1 MKHSAGILVTLL
13 FSLILV
19 NVFVTGC
26 GNLDNFQDSENYT
39 DTAGKEIEVS
49 ISGCAQK
56 GQFVKGSQL
65 VAYSLDDK
73 LVASGHSFPGNISDD
88 MGNFTISGKT
98 GSPFVE
104 LRAEGYYF
112 NEVSGQLEGPLYLDA
127 LLEPSTKSLNINV
140 LTTIIKPRVQRLI
153 LSGMSYDAAVKMAQ
167 EEFLNALGYDDLQ
180 LIDFA
185 QMDITKSSDS
195 NAFLLALACILQVNR
210 DSAQTSFLIQVLAMD
225 MEDGVLEPDVLAI
238 LKDSAKAVNASE
250 VCTNLKTFYQ
260 ANGITAAIP
269 EFWNFLNDAPQDSYT
284 SVLSCKII
292 KGILADPELRIL
304 DSECDQTVA
313 DAFNSKY
320 GEIIRIITDETD
332 AFEFEF
338 DLNNP
343 KRLYGDFELEVTTF
357 GNEIRVTSPRVSI
370 STEEKE
376 ENIFVHRI
384 KSSKEIKESHN
395 INLYIGDTSYN
406 LFVEDGGSLD
416 QLDYAQD
423 MCCLFIGWD
432 MGGSHSHYYTRINDK
447 FYKSFALPWSNA
459 FISFVP
465 MEQMIE
471 IEVYDSV
478 GYVYRADVDGSNH
491 IRYCNLERSQDLRYV
506 MMHSPK
512 PDILSKPDHITV
524 NGDVVPVYYY
534 DSYRPTDFLFVY
546 NMDGVKEINAEYE
559 VDGVKYIAY
568 GVVGSDG
575 LKLIEWLD
583 RPLNEYKRICFK
595 DPYDTGH
602 QYYRNFYIYY
612 NDSNNQKE
620 SFLYNCELDNVYTAL
635 VPIEASEFVSTYMD
649 PFINLPEV
657 NGKISSYMIEY
668 NGRSYYEVIW
678 DVVDNSIFTTITI
691 DMTAIPDGYDYILQ
705 IFNTDET
712 NLKEYLYAYANSIG
726 GNTYSY
732 RILPQPEYRLV
743 FDVAKQ
749 IEYPDGVKGNIP
761 YGIVEKIYKDNG
773 SGKLNVSLKLS
784 ELKLY

>member
-1 MKHSAGILVTLL
+1 MKHSVGILVTLF

-19 NVFVTGC
+19 NVLVTGC
-26 GNLDNFQDSENYT
+26 GNLDNFQDSENDT

-88 MGNFTISGKT
+88 MGNFSISGKT
-98 GSPFVE
+98 NYPFIE

-127 LLEPSTKSLNINV
+127 LLVPSTKSLNINI
-140 LTTIIKPRVQRLI
+140 LTTIIKPRIKRLI
-153 LSGMSYDAAVKMAQ
+153 LSGMSYEAAVEKAQ
-167 EEFLNALGYDDLQ
+167 DEFLSAMGYDDLQ
-180 LIDFA
+180 LSDFS

-195 NAFLLALACILQVNR
+195 NAFLLALACVLQVNR
-210 DSAQTSFLIQVLAMD
+210 SSAQTSSLIQRLAMD
-225 MEDGVLEPDVLAI
+225 MEDGLLEPDVLAT

-250 VCTNLKTFYQ
+250 VCTNLNTFYQ
-260 ANGITAAIP
+260 NKGITASIP
-269 EFWNFLNDAPQDSYT
+269 EFWNFLTEGPQGSYT

-304 DSECDQTVA
+304 DSECDPIVA

-320 GEIIRIITDETD
+320 GDLIRIITDETD

-343 KRLYGDFELEVTTF
+343 KHLYGDFELEVTTF
-357 GNEIRVTSPRVSI
+357 GNKIRVTSPSVSI

-384 KSSKEIKESHN
+384 KSSKEIKGRHN
-395 INLYIGDTSYN
+395 FKLHIGDTSYN

-416 QLDYAQD
+416 QLDYTQD
-423 MCCLFIGWD
+423 MCCLYINSNFLGAYN
-432 MGGSHSHYYTRINDK
+432 YYIRINDK
-447 FYKSFALPWSNA
+447 FYKPFALPWRNA
-459 FISFVP
+459 LIMFVP
-465 MEQMIE
+465 RVQRLD
-471 IEVYDSV
+471 IEVYVSDGNVLRTS
-478 GYVYRADVDGSNH
+478 VDGSGH
-491 IRYCNLERSQDLRYV
+491 TAHCNLELCQELHCF
-506 MMHSPK
+506 MMSSPK
-512 PDILSKPDHITV
+512 PDMVSKPEHITV
-524 NGDVVPVYYY
+524 NGEVIPVYYY
-534 DSYRPTDFLFVY
+534 DSDWPTYFVFVY

-568 GVVGSDG
+568 GEVKSDG
-575 LKLIEWLD
+575 SILLEWLN
-583 RPLNEYKRICFK
+583 RPLNEYKPICFK

-602 QYYRNFYIYY
+602 QYYRHFDIYY
-612 NDSNNQKE
+612 NNSNNQKE
-620 SFLYNCELDNVYTAL
+620 NFLYHYELDDIYTAL
-635 VPIEASEFVSTYMD
+635 VPIEASEFVSINYNLG
-649 PFINLPEV
+649 INLPEV
-657 NGKISSYMIEY
+657 NGKISSNMIEY

-678 DVVDNSIFTTITI
+678 DVLDDSIFTTITI

-705 IFNTDET
+705 IFNTDLE
-712 NLKEYLYAYANSIG
+712 NLIEYLYAYANSIG
-726 GNTYSY
+726 GNKYSY
-732 RILPQPEYRLV
+732 RILPQTEYRMV

-749 IEYPDGVKGNIP
+749 IEYSDGTTGNIP
-761 YGIVEKIYKDNG
+761 YGKVEKIFKDNG
-773 SGKLNVSLKLS
+773 SGKLDVSLKLS
-784 ELKLY
+784 ELDLY

>member
-19 NVFVTGC
+19 NVLVTGC
-26 GNLDNFQDSENYT
+26 GNLDNFQDSENDT

-98 GSPFVE
+98 NYPFIE

-127 LLEPSTKSLNINV
+127 LLVPSTKSLNINI
-140 LTTIIKPRVQRLI
+140 LTTIIKPRIKRLI
-153 LSGMSYDAAVKMAQ
+153 LSGVSYEAAVEKAQ
-167 EEFLNALGYDDLQ
+167 DEFLSAMGYDDLQ
-180 LIDFA
+180 LSDFS

-195 NAFLLALACILQVNR
+195 NAFLLALACVLQVNR
-210 DSAQTSFLIQVLAMD
+210 SSAQTSSLIQILAMD
-225 MEDGVLEPDVLAI
+225 MEDGLLEPDVLPI
-238 LKDSAKAVNASE
+238 LKDSAKEVNASE
-250 VCTNLKTFYQ
+250 VCTNLNTFYQ
-260 ANGITAAIP
+260 NKGITASIP
-269 EFWNFLNDAPQDSYT
+269 EFWKFLTEGPQGSYT
-284 SVLSCKII
+284 SILSSKII
-292 KGILADPELRIL
+292 KGIFAEPELRIL
-304 DSECDQTVA
+304 DPECDQTVA

-320 GEIIRIITDETD
+320 GDLIRIITDETD

-357 GNEIRVTSPRVSI
+357 GNKIRANSPNVSI
-370 STEEKE
+370 STEAKDG
-376 ENIFVHRI
+376 NIFVHRI
-384 KSSKEIKESHN
+384 KSSKESHN
-395 INLYIGDTSYN
+395 CILCIGDISYN
-406 LFVEDGGSLD
+406 IIVEDGPSFD
-416 QLDYAQD
+416 QLDYTQD
-423 MCCLFIGWD
+423 MCCLYIDSNFL
-432 MGGSHSHYYTRINDK
+432 GSYYDYYIRINDK
-447 FYKSFALPWSNA
+447 FYKPFALPWRNA
-459 FISFVP
+459 LIMFVP
-465 MEQMIE
+465 RVQRLD
-471 IEVYDSV
+471 IEVYDGDGNVLRTS
-478 GYVYRADVDGSNH
+478 VDGSGHTAN
-491 IRYCNLERSQDLRYV
+491 CNLELCQELHCF
-506 MMHSPK
+506 MMSSPK
-512 PDILSKPDHITV
+512 PDMVSKPEHITV
-524 NGDVVPVYYY
+524 NGEVIPVYYY
-534 DSYRPTDFLFVY
+534 DSDWPTYFLFVY

-568 GVVGSDG
+568 GEVKSDG
-575 LKLIEWLD
+575 SILLEWLN
-583 RPLNEYKRICFK
+583 RPLNEYKPICFK

-602 QYYRNFYIYY
+602 QYYKSFDVYY
-612 NDSNNQKE
+612 NNSNNQKE
-620 SFLYNCELDNVYTAL
+620 YFLYHYELDDIYTAL
-635 VPIEASEFVSTYMD
+635 VPLEASEFVSIYYNPD
-649 PFINLPEV
+649 INLPEV

-678 DVVDNSIFTTITI
+678 DVLDDSIFTTITI

-749 IEYPDGVKGNIP
+749 IEYPDGTKGNIP

>member
-1 MKHSAGILVTLL
+1 
-13 FSLILV
+13 
-19 NVFVTGC
+19 
-26 GNLDNFQDSENYT
+26 
-39 DTAGKEIEVS
+39 
-49 ISGCAQK
+49 
-56 GQFVKGSQL
+56 
-65 VAYSLDDK
+65 
-73 LVASGHSFPGNISDD
+73 
-88 MGNFTISGKT
+88 
-98 GSPFVE
+98 
-104 LRAEGYYF
+104 
-112 NEVSGQLEGPLYLDA
+112 
-127 LLEPSTKSLNINV
+127 
-140 LTTIIKPRVQRLI
+140 
-153 LSGMSYDAAVKMAQ
+153 MSYEAAVEKAQ
-167 EEFLNALGYDDLQ
+167 DEFLSAMGYDDLQ
-180 LIDFA
+180 LSDFS

-195 NAFLLALACILQVNR
+195 NAFLLALACVLQVNR
-210 DSAQTSFLIQVLAMD
+210 SSAQTSSLIQILAMD
-225 MEDGVLEPDVLAI
+225 MEDGLLEPDVLAT

-269 EFWNFLNDAPQDSYT
+269 EFWNFLTEGPHGSYT

-304 DSECDQTVA
+304 DSECDPIVA

-332 AFEFEF
+332 AFQF
-338 DLNNP
+338 DLNDP
-343 KRLYGDFELEVTTF
+343 KRLYGGFELEVTTF
-357 GNEIRVTSPRVSI
+357 GNEIRITSPSISI

-384 KSSKEIKESHN
+384 KSSKEIKNRHN
-395 INLYIGDTSYN
+395 FKLHIGDTSYN

-423 MCCLFIGWD
+423 MCCLFIDWN
-432 MGGSHSHYYTRINDK
+432 MGGSYSHYYTRINDK
-447 FYKSFALPWSNA
+447 FYKSFALPWNNA

-471 IEVYDSV
+471 IEVYVSD
-478 GYVYRADVDGSNH
+478 GNVYRADVDGSNH
-491 IRYCNLERSQDLRYV
+491 IRYCNLELCQELHCFIMS
-506 MMHSPK
+506 SPK
-512 PDILSKPDHITV
+512 PDMVSKPDHITV
-524 NGDVVPVYYY
+524 NGEVIPVYYY
-534 DSYRPTDFLFVY
+534 NSNIPTDFVFVY

-559 VDGVKYIAY
+559 LDGVKYIAY
-568 GVVGSDG
+568 GEVKSDG
-575 LKLIEWLD
+575 SILLEWLN
-583 RPLNEYKRICFK
+583 RPLNEYKPICFK

-602 QYYRNFYIYY
+602 QYYRNFNIYY
-612 NDSNNQKE
+612 NNSNNQKE
-620 SFLYNCELDNVYTAL
+620 NFLYHYELDDIYTAL
-635 VPIEASEFVSTYMD
+635 VPIEASEFVSIYYNPD
-649 PFINLPEV
+649 INLPEV

-678 DVVDNSIFTTITI
+678 DVVDSSIFTTITI

-705 IFNTDET
+705 IYNTDET

-749 IEYPDGVKGNIP
+749 IEYSDGTTGNIP
-761 YGIVEKIYKDNG
+761 YGKVEKIFKDNG